1 MTQASLGL
9 IGLGTMGG
17 NLARNCVEHG
27 FPVALYDPAADTA
40 AQLAQELGDK
50 AVACAS
56 HEALVAA
63 LGSPRAILLMVPA
76 GAAVDEAVAALRPHL
91 AAGDIVIDGG
101 NSHFA
106 DTERRVADCATRGI
120 HFLGFGISG
129 GAEGARTGPSIMA
142 GGDSDAV
149 QRVTPLFNAIAAK
162 VGPDPC
168 FAHLGPS
175 GAGHFV
181 KMVHNGIEYA
191 HMQQIAEAYHLLRNL
206 LGLKVQRVRSVFRKW
221 ATGTLES
228 FLIDCTVRVLGETDR
243 KSGEFLIDLI
253 ADTAGQKGT
262 GAWAANTALD
272 WGVAAPTLAEAVHA
286 RCLSALKTER
296 VASERA
302 FGKITRPFGG
312 DVDIESFIG
321 LTEQAL
327 QLGQVAAHAQGFA
340 LIDAAAREKRWQID
354 RVSVARVWRAGCI
367 IRSKLLD
374 GVIGAFKAHPEIPNL
389 LADPET
395 RKFVG
400 HLEGGLRAI
409 IIQAAAHRVPVPGLA
424 SALGYI
430 DGYYTGKLWANMI
443 AAQRD
448 VFGAHGFERLDQPGT
463 HHADWTK
470 P

>member
-17 NLARNCVEHG
+17 NLARNCVAHG
-27 FPVALYDPAADTA
+27 FQVALYDPAPDTA
-40 AQLAQELGDK
+40 AKLAQELGEK
-50 AVACAS
+50 ATSYAS

-63 LGSPRAILLMVPA
+63 LASPRAVLLMVPA
-76 GAAVDEAVAALRPHL
+76 GAAVDETLAALRPNL
-91 AAGDIVIDGG
+91 AAGDLVIDGG

-106 DTERRVADCATRGI
+106 DTERRVKECGGI

-142 GGDSDAV
+142 GGDEAAIG
-149 QRVTPLFNAIAAK
+149 RITPLFNAIAAK

-168 FAHLGPS
+168 FARLGPS

-191 HMQQIAEAYHLLRNL
+191 LMQQIAEAYHLLRNL

-221 ATGTLES
+221 SEGTLQS
-228 FLIDCTVRVLGETDR
+228 FLIDCAIRVLEQTDR

-253 ADTAGQKGT
+253 ADTAAQKGT
-262 GAWAANTALD
+262 GAWAANTALE

-286 RCLSALKTER
+286 RCLSALRAER
-296 VASERA
+296 VARERE

-312 DVDIESFIG
+312 DIEIESFIG

-327 QLGQVAAHAQGFA
+327 QLGHVAAHAQGFA
-340 LIDAAAREKRWQID
+340 LIGAAAREKRWQID
-354 RVSVARVWRAGCI
+354 RVAVARVWRAGCI

-374 GVIGAFKAHPEIPNL
+374 GIIGAFQARQDIPNL

-409 IIQAAAHRVPVPGLA
+409 VIQAAAHRVPVPGLA

-430 DGYYTGKLWANMI
+430 DAYYTGKLWANMT

-448 VFGAHGFERLDQPGT
+448 VFGAHGFERLDQPGL
-463 HHADWTK
+463 HHADWTAQ
-470 P
+470 